1 MPFQDKSLT
10 CVDCGQTFVFTTGE
24 QEFFAQKGF
33 QNAPKRCK
41 SCKATKRA
49 GDRLGLGGPGAGVG
63 APGARELHEVTCSSC
78 GQKTTVPFKPT
89 LDRPVYCRSCFHL
102 RRGAGMRPA

>member
-1 MPFQDKSLT
+1 MPFEDKTLS
-10 CVDCGQTFVFTTGE
+10 CVDCGQTFVFTAGE

-41 SCKATKRA
+41 NCKAAKRT
-49 GDRLGLGGPGAGVG
+49 GDRSSPGGASS
-63 APGARELHEVTCSSC
+63 RELFEVTCSAC

-89 LDRPVYCRSCFHL
+89 LDRPVYCRSCFQL
-102 RRGAGMRPA
+102 RRGVGV

>member
-1 MPFQDKSLT
+1 MLFQDKTLT
-10 CVDCGQTFVFTTGE
+10 CMDCGQTFVFTAGE

-33 QNAPKRCK
+33 QNEPKRCK
-41 SCKATKRA
+41 SCKAAKRA
-49 GDRLGLGGPGAGVG
+49 APTASGGGPGA
-63 APGARELHEVTCSSC
+63 PRELHEVTCSSC

-89 LDRPVYCRSCFHL
+89 LDRPVYCRSCFQA